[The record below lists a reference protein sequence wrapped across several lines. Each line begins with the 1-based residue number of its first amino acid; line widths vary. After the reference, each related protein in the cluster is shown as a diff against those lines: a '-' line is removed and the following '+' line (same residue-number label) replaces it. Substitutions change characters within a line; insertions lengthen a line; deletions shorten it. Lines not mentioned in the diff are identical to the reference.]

1 MLKFL
6 SSPTAKN
13 KLLKAIMVAVF
24 VSLASQIRVHFIA
37 EGFIVSLSVLIMAI
51 FIYTLE
57 DLSAFSIAALS
68 GIFSP
73 FLRFMVEASQTGD
86 WLHCFLLVIP
96 DAIFFFTYGIVY
108 TLIYR
113 NLILAPKTMR
123 NFSPAV
129 FAADFLGNV
138 AELSARSLIGH
149 MILLTPENL
158 SLLMIIAAA
167 RTAILMMIV
176 VSIESYSRFLV
187 NKEHEDEYKRL
198 LLTASKIEGEM
209 HVMEKNKSEVE
220 AVTKKAYVLYNKLK
234 EAGYPQDI
242 VSGTLE
248 IARNTH
254 EIKGDYQNVLGVLNE
269 VYLSDLE
276 NNSLTLNE
284 VIDLERAN
292 VQTMFRNRGADLRIT
307 YRGDI
312 PYHAKN
318 FFKMMSVIRNLLTNA
333 AEAIGDKPGIIQ
345 ITAAMAKE
353 NIVIHV
359 RDNGP
364 GIEPDDLETIF
375 LDGYSTKFDET
386 GNIMRGLGLSLV
398 KDYVEN
404 IFDGSISIS
413 SNPGEYTDFCLTI
426 PKTAILEDENEV
438 LRT

>member
-1 MLKFL
+1 M
-6 SSPTAKN
+6 SS
-13 KLLKAIMVAVF
+13 
-24 VSLASQIRVHFIA
+24 
-37 EGFIVSLSVLIMAI
+37 
-51 FIYTLE
+51 
-57 DLSAFSIAALS
+57 
-68 GIFSP
+68 
-73 FLRFMVEASQTGD
+73 
-86 WLHCFLLVIP
+86 
-96 DAIFFFTYGIVY
+96 
-108 TLIYR
+108 
-113 NLILAPKTMR
+113 
-123 NFSPAV
+123 
-129 FAADFLGNV
+129 
-138 AELSARSLIGH
+138 
-149 MILLTPENL
+149 
-158 SLLMIIAAA
+158 
-167 RTAILMMIV
+167 
-176 VSIESYSRFLV
+176 
-187 NKEHEDEYKRL
+187 
-198 LLTASKIEGEM
+198 
-209 HVMEKNKSEVE
+209 
-220 AVTKKAYVLYNKLK
+220 
-234 EAGYPQDI
+234 
-242 VSGTLE
+242 TLE

-312 PYHAKN
+312 PYHSKN

-345 ITAAMAKE
+345 ISAAMAEE

-404 IFDGSISIS
+404 IFDGSINIS

-426 PKTAILEDENEV
+426 PKTSILEDENAV